1 VTGSGGAEGHAGRFK
16 ILVLI
21 LAAQTVANVGPLGIP
36 AIASVIRAD
45 LGLTL
50 TQAGSFLS
58 AYYVGPILMSL
69 PAGTLADRWG
79 VKQMLVLGQVVIAL
93 GLVAVAAAGS
103 YGVLIV
109 LMIFAGFGYGM
120 LNPTST
126 KAVMGWFPPHQR
138 ATVVGL
144 KQVGLPF
151 GGVLGAA
158 LLPALALA
166 LGWRL
171 AVVASAALI
180 ALGAVASLAIYRDA
194 PDYVPPTKTPGER
207 SPVSAVL
214 RNRDLWLVALS
225 TLVFAA
231 MQTVWMAFLA
241 LYLQGVVGLTLLGA
255 GDRFHE
261 LVGVDIALRW
271 LIVARK
277 RLEGRAENIVLVCCS
292 AEHLPFPG
300 GKFDAAVG
308 LDVLEHAEDAPAVLS
323 EAARTL
329 RSGGLCYLATP
340 NRFSIGPE
348 PCVRLWGV
356 GFLPRGL
363 ARFYVQQIRG
373 VPYRQIRLLSFFDL
387 RRLLRRSGLRHWRIA
402 PAPVPLDASAGLSRV
417 AQGLLRFYNALRG
430 HPILARV
437 LLIVGPY
444 LQVVA
449 RPR

>member
-1 VTGSGGAEGHAGRFK
+1 MTPAGGAEGHAGRFK

-79 VKQMLVLGQVVIAL
+79 VKQMLVLGQIVIAL
-93 GLVAVAAAGS
+93 GLVAVATSGS
-103 YGVLIV
+103 YGGLIV

-180 ALGAVASLAIYRDA
+180 ALGAVASIAIYRDA
-194 PDYVPPTKTPGER
+194 PDYVPATKTPGER

-225 TLVFAA
+225 TLVFAG
-231 MQTVWMAFLA
+231 MQTVWMAFLT

-255 GDRFHE
+255 SRY
-261 LVGVDIALRW
+261 LAL
-271 LIVARK
+271 AQFGGMT
-277 RLEGRAENIVLVCCS
+277 GRVV
-292 AEHLPFPG
+292 FG
-300 GKFDAAVG
+300 
-308 LDVLEHAEDAPAVLS
+308 VLS
-323 EAARTL
+323 DRTF
-329 RSGGLCYLATP
+329 GGRRRTPLAIAGCGSALCSLAIAYTGAGA
-340 NRFSIGPE
+340 SA
-348 PCVRLWGV
+348 LW
-356 GFLPRGL
+356 LTGL
-363 ARFYVQQIRG
+363 ALVFGFVGIGWNGVQHT
-373 VPYRQIRLLSFFDL
+373 LM
-387 RRLLRRSGLRHWRIA
+387 A
-402 PAPVPLDASAGLSRV
+402 
-417 AQGLLRFYNALRG
+417 
-430 HPILARV
+430 
-437 LLIVGPY
+437 
-444 LQVVA
+444 
-449 RPR
+449 